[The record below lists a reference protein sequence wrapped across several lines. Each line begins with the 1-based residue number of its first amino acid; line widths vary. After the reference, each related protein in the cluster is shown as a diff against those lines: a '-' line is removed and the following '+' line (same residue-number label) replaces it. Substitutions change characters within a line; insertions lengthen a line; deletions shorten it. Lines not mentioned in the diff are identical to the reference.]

1 MDLVDPYG
9 RTVRDLRIS
18 VTDRCN
24 FRCTYCMPAEGMK
37 WLPREEILS
46 FEEIE
51 RLARLCVERFGVDGI
66 RLTGGEPTVRAHLPV
81 LVEKLSHLRVP
92 SDTRS
97 PYAGRKPDLSIT
109 TNGATFRLLAHEL
122 RVAGLDRVNVSLD
135 TLDPGRFVEMT
146 RRDELHR
153 VLDGI
158 AAAQEAGFSPVKVN
172 AVVQRGVND
181 DEIVALAEFG
191 RDHDVQVRFI
201 EFMPLDATGDWQASA
216 VVSQDEIVATIAA
229 VHPLEPV
236 PARGSAP
243 ADRWRYLDGR
253 GEVGVIPTV
262 TRAVLRRLRPG
273 PPDRRG
279 PVPHLPLRDPG
290 VRPPGPAQERCD
302 GRRAGRGD
310 HPGGGHEVGRSPD
323 RPGQLH
329 PPDPLDEPDRRLTP
343 RLQGRE
349 PGGVTAPPRLRTCP
363 TSGSPTSIR
372 SGGRAWWTSRR
383 RSPPTAGPWPAA
395 RCS

>member
-1 MDLVDPYG
+1 MRVMDLVDPYG
-9 RTVRDLRIS
+9 RTVRDLRIA

-24 FRCTYCMPAEGMK
+24 FRCTYCMPAEGMQ

-92 SDTRS
+92 PDTHS

-109 TNGATFRLLAHEL
+109 TNGATFRLLAYEL
-122 RVAGLDRVNVSLD
+122 RTAGLDRVNVSLD

-181 DEIVALAEFG
+181 GEIVALAEYG

-243 ADRWRYLDGR
+243 ADRWRYVDGR

-262 TRAVLRRLRPG
+262 TRPFCG
-273 PPDRRG
+273 DCDR
-279 PVPHLPLRDPG
+279 V
-290 VRPPGPAQERCD
+290 
-302 GRRAGRGD
+302 
-310 HPGGGHEVGRSPD
+310 
-323 RPGQLH
+323 
-329 PPDPLDEPDRRLTP
+329 RLTAEG
-343 RLQGRE
+343 QF
-349 PGGVTAPPRLRTCP
+349 RTCLFA
-363 TSGSPTSIR
+363 TREFDLRALLR
-372 SGGRAWWTSRR
+372 SGATDDELGEEIIRAVGTKWAGHRIGQVSFIRPT
-383 RSPPTAGPWPAA
+383 RSMSQIGG
-395 RCS
+395 